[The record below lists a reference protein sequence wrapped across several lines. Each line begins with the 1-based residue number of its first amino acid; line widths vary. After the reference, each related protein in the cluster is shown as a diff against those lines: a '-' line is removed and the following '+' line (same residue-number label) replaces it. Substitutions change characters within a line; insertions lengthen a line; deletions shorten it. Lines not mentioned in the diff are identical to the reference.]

1 MRMKH
6 LIERCEAEVNEWLT
20 VGADNANYEA
30 ETCKKH
36 GGRDCPSCADG
47 YHMNDAGKCVKAK
60 GLGNLWKRVSGSE
73 KTTLFPDDLGNKLDR
88 HMDAKGFSYKRDNRH
103 SDVYRVGANHYLH
116 PNRTRK

>member
-20 VGADNANYEA
+20 TGADNANYEA
-30 ETCKKH
+30 ETCKKN
-36 GGRDCPSCADG
+36 GGKDCPSCADG

-88 HMDAKGFSYKRDNRH
+88 HMDAKGFGYNRDNRH
-103 SDVYRVGANHYLH
+103 SDVYRVGAKSYLH
-116 PNRTRK
+116 PNRTQK